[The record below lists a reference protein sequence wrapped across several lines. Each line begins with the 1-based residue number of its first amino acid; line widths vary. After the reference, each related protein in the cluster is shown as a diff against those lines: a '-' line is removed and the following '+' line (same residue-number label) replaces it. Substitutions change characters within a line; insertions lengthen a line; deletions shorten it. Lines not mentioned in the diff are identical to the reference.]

1 MKRRSEGKRFS
12 PHSDML
18 ELLGFHSVFPAS
30 AGMIP
35 RPKHWTRAI
44 RSVPRKRGDDPQ
56 DYMRAQMSVPV
67 FPASAGMIPVIHEF
81 EDLTPGVPRKRGDDP
96 PSWSSSMTRRMCSPQ
111 ARG

>member
-35 RPKHWTRAI
+35 IMRKQTQFNGR
-44 RSVPRKRGDDPQ
+44 VPRKRGDDPLTQ
-56 DYMRAQMSVPV
+56 RAL
-67 FPASAGMIPVIHEF
+67 AERAG
-81 EDLTPGVPRKRGDDP
+81 
-96 PSWSSSMTRRMCSPQ
+96 CSPQ

>member
-35 RPKHWTRAI
+35 GGGR
-44 RSVPRKRGDDPQ
+44 
-56 DYMRAQMSVPV
+56 MSE
-67 FPASAGMIPVIHEF
+67 IE
-81 EDLTPGVPRKRGDDP
+81 TGVPRKRGDDP
-96 PSWSSSMTRRMCSPQ
+96 MSSIRLVLSPLCSPQ

>member
-12 PHSDML
+12 PLSDML

-35 RPKHWTRAI
+35 GTGVVLDVHA
-44 RSVPRKRGDDPQ
+44 
-56 DYMRAQMSVPV
+56 
-67 FPASAGMIPVIHEF
+67 
-81 EDLTPGVPRKRGDDP
+81 GVPRKRGDDP
-96 PSWSSSMTRRMCSPQ
+96 NIKGYLRDGLLCSPQ

>member
-35 RPKHWTRAI
+35 DQDAHRGLRK
-44 RSVPRKRGDDPQ
+44 SVPRKRGDDP
-56 DYMRAQMSVPV
+56 
-67 FPASAGMIPVIHEF
+67 
-81 EDLTPGVPRKRGDDP
+81 DLDFDDRP
-96 PSWSSSMTRRMCSPQ
+96 EGKCSPQ

>member
-35 RPKHWTRAI
+35 AERQDGQDRQG
-44 RSVPRKRGDDPQ
+44 VPRKRGDDPQ
-56 DYMRAQMSVPV
+56 TVSVHKV
-67 FPASAGMIPVIHEF
+67 TIG
-81 EDLTPGVPRKRGDDP
+81 
-96 PSWSSSMTRRMCSPQ
+96 CSPQ

>member
-35 RPKHWTRAI
+35 LRRRARRQI
-44 RSVPRKRGDDPQ
+44 D
-56 DYMRAQMSVPV
+56 
-67 FPASAGMIPVIHEF
+67 
-81 EDLTPGVPRKRGDDP
+81 GVPRKRGDDP
-96 PSWSSSMTRRMCSPQ
+96 IMSGVNHTPDKCSPQ

>member
-35 RPKHWTRAI
+35 SRDNTARNIA
-44 RSVPRKRGDDPQ
+44 SVPRKRGDDPT
-56 DYMRAQMSVPV
+56 AIV
-67 FPASAGMIPVIHEF
+67 AA
-81 EDLTPGVPRKRGDDP
+81 DLKRG
-96 PSWSSSMTRRMCSPQ
+96 CSPQ

>member
-35 RPKHWTRAI
+35 RRAH
-44 RSVPRKRGDDPQ
+44 RRRH
-56 DYMRAQMSVPV
+56 R
-67 FPASAGMIPVIHEF
+67 
-81 EDLTPGVPRKRGDDP
+81 PGVPRKRGDDP
-96 PSWSSSMTRRMCSPQ
+96 DDDDESQYDVTCSPQ

>member
-35 RPKHWTRAI
+35 HHQ
-44 RSVPRKRGDDPQ
+44 RG
-56 DYMRAQMSVPV
+56 PV
-67 FPASAGMIPVIHEF
+67 GG
-81 EDLTPGVPRKRGDDP
+81 DGVPRKRGDDP
-96 PSWSSSMTRRMCSPQ
+96 MSLKNFIALAKCSPQ